1 MTLIAE
7 PPDLFVA
14 AYGQIGKFQRGV
26 FLRIPLSLK
35 GRNLYRQRVLR
46 RFLASGAVRAAAAR
60 RTGVDLRLPTVTLG
74 ALPPYLLMTSEGN
87 VGRGQ
92 TAVPRGISL
101 TQQRV
106 AAMLYAILAQRHFHT
121 CPPLHSVYV
130 EFVELRCPTILH
142 IFCKLIIYCY
152 LTNINR

>member
-26 FLRIPLSLK
+26 FFRVPLGFKRGDLH
-35 GRNLYRQRVLR
+35 RQRVFR
-46 RFLASGAVRAAAAR
+46 HFFASGTVRTATAR

-87 VGRGQ
+87 VGRRQ
-92 TAVPRGISL
+92 AAVSRGIPL
-101 TQQRV
+101 LQQRV

-121 CPPLHSVYV
+121 
-130 EFVELRCPTILH
+130 
-142 IFCKLIIYCY
+142 
-152 LTNINR
+152 